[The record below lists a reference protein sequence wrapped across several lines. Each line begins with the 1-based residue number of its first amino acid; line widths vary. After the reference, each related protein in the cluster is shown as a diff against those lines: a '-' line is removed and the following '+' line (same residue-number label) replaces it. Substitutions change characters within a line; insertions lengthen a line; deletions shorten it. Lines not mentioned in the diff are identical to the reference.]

1 MKLTDRKIVF
11 LDSRN
16 KSSGDFNSFNFNINI
31 ADDWFSLKSHERL
44 FVYPLQFSILNDY
57 YNITELNNKFLIG
70 FGSAG
75 VPTSAF
81 QITVPVG
88 YYNVYALG
96 DLLQTEITSQ
106 LNAYTQSVFGID
118 DIQVVVNY
126 DAEQDAYSFAF
137 TETTYAFFESYNIY
151 FIFYDIFGFTNFNT
165 LAPFIG
171 FEKGQAYGGVETPT
185 INPTTS
191 TIVSTKLV
199 NMDYQPIVYVYSN
212 IVNKNLMSENSRL
225 APTTLLFSVPVNVP
239 KNATIVFN
247 DAFKNFLTETT
258 SFNIPNISFSFETE
272 DKEPVYF
279 QSDCQIALAF
289 EKYEIGEPQTHALLQ
304 DILNYTQLNSII
316 SQYRD
321 VDKTIEL
328 IKEPSAPQIETNNQ
342 PDFRENINEKEIEQ
356 ENIIS

>member
-16 KSSGDFNSFNFNINI
+16 KSAGNFYNFNFNFNI
-31 ADDWFSLKSHERL
+31 ADPFFSLKPHERL

-57 YNITELNNKFLIG
+57 FNITELNNKFLIG

-106 LNAYTQSVFGID
+106 LNAYTQSTFGID
-118 DIQVVVNY
+118 DISVVVNY
-126 DAEQDAYSFAF
+126 DAEQDAYSFSF

-171 FEKGQAYGGVETPT
+171 FEKGQAYAGIETPT

-191 TIVSTKLV
+191 VVISTKLV

-212 IVNKNLMSENSRL
+212 IVNKNLMSENTQL
-225 APTTLLFSVPVNVP
+225 TPTQLLFSVPVNVP
-239 KNATIVFN
+239 KNSTIVFN

-258 SFNIPNISFSFETE
+258 TYNIQNISFQFQTE

-279 QSDCQIALAF
+279 QSDCQISLAF
-289 EKYEIGEPQTHALLQ
+289 EKYEVGEHQTHALLQ
-304 DILNYTQLNSII
+304 DILNYTQLNTVMRKYKSIENTLVEPTSSPSNQNENI
-316 SQYRD
+316 TEE
-321 VDKTIEL
+321 KT
-328 IKEPSAPQIETNNQ
+328 KENES
-342 PDFRENINEKEIEQ
+342 ENINIQ
-356 ENIIS
+356 

>member
-16 KSSGDFNSFNFNINI
+16 KTSGNYNNFNFNFNI
-31 ADDWFSLKSHERL
+31 ADDWFSLKSHEKL

-75 VPTSAF
+75 VPTQAF

-96 DLLQTEITSQ
+96 DLLQTEMTTQ

-126 DAEQDAYSFAF
+126 DAEQDAFSFAF

-151 FIFYDIFGFTNFNT
+151 FIFYDIFGFKNFDT

-171 FEKGQAYGGVETPT
+171 FEKGQAYSGVETPT
-185 INPTTS
+185 LNPTTS
-191 TIVSTKLV
+191 TITSVKLV
-199 NMDYQPIVYVYSN
+199 NVDYQPIVYVYSN
-212 IVNKNLMSENSRL
+212 IVNKNLMSQNTQL

-239 KNATIVFN
+239 KNSTIVFN

-258 SFNIPNISFSFETE
+258 TYNIQNISFSLETE
-272 DKEPVYF
+272 DREPVYF

-289 EKYEIGEPQTHALLQ
+289 EKYEVGEHKMISLLE
-304 DILNYTQLNSII
+304 DISNYTQLNSII
-316 SQYRD
+316 NQFSHI
-321 VDKTIEL
+321 DKAISIDEIKNPTAPIVNNTINDE
-328 IKEPSAPQIETNNQ
+328 
-342 PDFRENINEKEIEQ
+342 FREGVNENIEQ
-356 ENIIS
+356 TQD